1 MNVEILR
8 HSSMYPG
15 KTKKVT
21 YEVFPLFPLSSLVVI
36 RMSFLP
42 FFQTL
47 STANDHFI
55 PSDC

>member
-21 YEVFPLFPLSSLVVI
+21 YEVFPLFPLSSLCSYKNVI
-36 RMSFLP
+36 ST